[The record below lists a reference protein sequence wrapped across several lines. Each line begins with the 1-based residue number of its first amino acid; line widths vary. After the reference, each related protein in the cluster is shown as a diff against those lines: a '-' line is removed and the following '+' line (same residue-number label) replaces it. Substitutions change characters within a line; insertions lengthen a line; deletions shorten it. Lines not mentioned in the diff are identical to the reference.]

1 MILEEIVKKE
11 YETKDD
17 LTVDLAK
24 AIDEHNELQTKLDET
39 TAERDGLVEENNA
52 LKSKNLELLSMIPV
66 VTEEV
71 KEEIKE
77 DVIEDITLDEI
88 LADDLKEGE

>member
-1 MILEEIVKKE
+1 MILEEIIKKE

-24 AIDEHNELQTKLDET
+24 AMEEHNELQSSFDTVK
-39 TAERDGLVEENNA
+39 AERDELAEENNA
-52 LKSKNLELLSMIPV
+52 LKTKNLELLSMIPV
-66 VTEEV
+66 IKEEVKEEV
-71 KEEIKE
+71 KEEIE
-77 DVIEDITLDEI
+77 EEISLEEI